1 MFSQPTL
8 GVGLVAAPIP
18 SRFYLDPKIWYFV
31 FLWTT
36 NSILVSVI
44 FLFQPKSSA
53 ICSHCQCC
61 LSQPRKTTSKTPFL
75 RFKTQV
81 KGMPT
86 VLSQYHCVIEIT
98 LKIVLKIIKSS
109 EPERNQYSKKL
120 GRSMPRLLSQYLIVK
135 ILVSNDIVV
144 RPNVDSR
151 VGRGIP
157 CTDKQSKIKKHL
169 LKKNVICFH
178 PQWSL

>member
-18 SRFYLDPKIWYFV
+18 SRFYLGPKIWYFV
-31 FLWTT
+31 FLFL
-36 NSILVSVI
+36 SISCLTKE
-44 FLFQPKSSA
+44 FF
-53 ICSHCQCC
+53 SHCQCC

-109 EPERNQYSKKL
+109 EPERNHYSKKL
-120 GRSMPRLLSQYLIVK
+120 GRSMPRLLSQSLIVT
-135 ILVSNDIVV
+135 ILVNNDIVEMKSGPTLTAGLVVEYRALTNKV
-144 RPNVDSR
+144 R
-151 VGRGIP
+151 
-157 CTDKQSKIKKHL
+157 
-169 LKKNVICFH
+169 
-178 PQWSL
+178 